1 MLTLALRPELEAG
14 DAPHCGMGQ
23 PGQGSFSSTFPA
35 TISIPSPIQTTR
47 LPTVESQN
55 HPNEREQSTRGEDTE
70 GERTHSHSAT

>member
-35 TISIPSPIQTTR
+35 TISIPPPI
-47 LPTVESQN
+47 
-55 HPNEREQSTRGEDTE
+55 
-70 GERTHSHSAT
+70 